1 MDTAAVKSYLKIL
14 SSYSDETLETFM
26 PLIEQAVAA
35 VTAQVKSGAD
45 LSDTRLVHLAAL
57 KALCMI
63 ESTDAAGDNVTSFT
77 AGDVTV
83 QKTKTAGQRAKEM
96 LEEAKADCRDLLCD
110 SAFAFMDV

>member
-14 SSYSDETLETFM
+14 GSYSDETLETFM
-26 PLIEQAVAA
+26 PLVEQAVAA
-35 VTAQVKSGAD
+35 VTAQVKDGAD
-45 LSDTRLVHLAAL
+45 LSDPRLVNLAAL

-83 QKTKTAGQRAKEM
+83 QKSMTAGQRAGEM
-96 LEEAKADCRDLLCD
+96 LQEARADCRDLLCD
-110 SAFAFMDV
+110 SAFAFLDV

>member
-14 SSYSDETLETFM
+14 GSYSDETLDTFM
-26 PLIEQAVAA
+26 PLVEQAVAA
-35 VTAQVKSGAD
+35 VTAQVKDGAD
-45 LSDTRLVHLAAL
+45 LSDPRLVNLAAL

-83 QKTKTAGQRAKEM
+83 QKSMTAGQRAGEM
-96 LEEAKADCRDLLCD
+96 LEEARADCRDLLCD
-110 SAFAFMDV
+110 SAFAFLDV